1 MHMLPTFPSPS
12 GAVSL
17 RRLAAAALLW
27 LAAVPAA
34 QAHLM
39 VAQRGTL
46 NFVGEGAF
54 MVLSLP
60 VSAFSGVDDD
70 GDGKLSAAE
79 FSAHR
84 AEIATVIKREV
95 KLSDEQGPRPL
106 EGVLLSLS
114 PPDNAPAQPSSHL
127 VVMGRFAL
135 AGANHALRFE
145 AGLFGKTAAEQTF
158 QITASRASKTQKQ
171 LLVLTPQQPARA
183 LFPSSWSV
191 LTDYVALGAEHIL
204 TGFDHLLFLLAVL
217 AAGWGWRQV
226 LLALTAFTAGHAI
239 TLTLSVISGIAVPAA
254 VVEPTIAAT
263 IVGMAAFD
271 FYARR
276 RAWTPS
282 PWWRVS
288 LVFGCALV
296 HGLGLASVLAELGLD
311 SRHQWPSLAGF
322 NVGIELGQLAVALIA
337 SVVALG
343 VRRLRGDAGLALT
356 TRLASFSAMGIGSVW
371 FVQRVAGLA

>member
-1 MHMLPTFPSPS
+1 MHMPTFPGPS
-12 GAVSL
+12 GAVWL

-27 LAAVPAA
+27 LAAASAV

-46 NFVGEGAF
+46 NIVGEGAF

-79 FSAHR
+79 FGAHR
-84 AEIATVIKREV
+84 ADIATVVKRDV
-95 KLSDEQGPRPL
+95 KLLDEQGARPL
-106 EGVLLSLS
+106 EGVLLSLA
-114 PPDNAPAQPSSHL
+114 PPDDAPAQPASHL

-145 AGLFGKTAAEQTF
+145 AGLFGKAAAEQTF
-158 QITASRASKTQKQ
+158 QISVSRASKTQKQ

-183 LFPSSWSV
+183 LFPSSWSIF
-191 LTDYVALGAEHIL
+191 TDYAALGAEHIL
-204 TGFDHLLFLLAVL
+204 TGFDHLLFLLVVL

-226 LLALTAFTAGHAI
+226 LVALTAFTVGHAV
-239 TLTLSVISGIAVPAA
+239 TLTLSVMGGLAVPAA
-254 VVEPTIAAT
+254 VVEPTIAAN
-263 IVGMAAFD
+263 IVVMAAFD

-276 RAWTPS
+276 RKWTPA
-282 PWWRVS
+282 PWWRLS

-296 HGLGLASVLAELGLD
+296 HGLGLASVLTELGLD
-311 SRHQWPSLAGF
+311 SRHQLPSLAGF

-337 SVVALG
+337 ASVALG
-343 VRRLRGDAGLALT
+343 VRRLRGDAGLVLA
-356 TRLASFSAMGIGSVW
+356 TRLASFSAMSIGSVW
-371 FVQRVAGLA
+371 FVHRVFGLA

>member
-1 MHMLPTFPSPS
+1 MLPTFPGPS
-12 GAVSL
+12 GAVWL

-27 LAAVPAA
+27 LAAASAA

-46 NFVGEGAF
+46 NIVGEGAF

-79 FSAHR
+79 FGAHR
-84 AEIATVIKREV
+84 ADIAAVVKRDV
-95 KLSDEQGPRPL
+95 KLMDEQGPRPL
-106 EGVLLSLS
+106 EGVLLSLA
-114 PPDNAPAQPSSHL
+114 PPENAPAQPATQL

-145 AGLFGKTAAEQTF
+145 AGLFGMAAAEQTF
-158 QITASRASKTQKQ
+158 QISVSRASKTQKQ

-183 LFPSSWSV
+183 LFPSSWSII
-191 LTDYVALGAEHIL
+191 TDYVALGAEHIL
-204 TGFDHLLFLLAVL
+204 TGFDHLLFLLVVL

-226 LLALTAFTAGHAI
+226 LVALTAFTLGHAV
-239 TLTLSVISGIAVPAA
+239 TLTLSVMGGIAVPAA

-263 IVGMAAFD
+263 IVVMAAFD

-276 RAWTPS
+276 RKWAPS
-282 PWWRVS
+282 PWWRLS

-296 HGLGLASVLAELGLD
+296 HGLGLASVLTELGLD
-311 SRHQWPSLAGF
+311 SQHQLPSLAGF

-337 SVVALG
+337 ASVALG
-343 VRRLRGDAGLALT
+343 VRRLRGDAGLVLA
-356 TRLASFSAMGIGSVW
+356 TRLASFSAMSIGSVW
-371 FVQRVAGLA
+371 FVQRVFGLA